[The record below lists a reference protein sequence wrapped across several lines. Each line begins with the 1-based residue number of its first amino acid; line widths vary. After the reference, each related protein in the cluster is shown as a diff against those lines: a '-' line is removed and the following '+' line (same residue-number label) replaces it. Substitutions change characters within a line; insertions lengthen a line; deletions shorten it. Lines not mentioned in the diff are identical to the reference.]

1 MSWYIAMVPT
11 RKNNNKIVNKP
22 HEELKTKCNQNLEN
36 QIKDKR
42 ECKILFEQ
50 HFRTEEAYC

>member
-1 MSWYIAMVPT
+1 MVPT

-36 QIKDKR
+36 QIKDKC